1 VIVTTFCRLSK
12 IFILDIG
19 FWPWVKGRALCGLDS
34 MPHVGLRSKV
44 ETSGLENEFE
54 KEALVKKKIV

>member
-1 VIVTTFCRLSK
+1 
-12 IFILDIG
+12 
-19 FWPWVKGRALCGLDS
+19 

-54 KEALVKKKIV
+54 KEALVKKKIVWPNSILDLFLLR